1 VPHLP
6 RTLALARHTV
16 APHTVTHHPV
26 AHHTVAHHTVA
37 HAVAHASTGAQS
49 VSASSLLIQMVVG
62 LVVII
67 FLIKMV
73 SKFIQGR
80 GGRALGA
87 GPRPHG
93 VALVGRQSLGKG
105 VQVAMVAAGKQ
116 TFLLGV
122 TQRQV
127 TLLGELD
134 TSEAITVAGSDP
146 APGALQLLPGGNTSG
161 SFADGSM
168 PVWKS
173 AIEQMRLR
181 TVRRA

>member
-1 VPHLP
+1 VPHP
-6 RTLALARHTV
+6 PSTLALARHALV
-16 APHTVTHHPV
+16 SHTVV
-26 AHHTVAHHTVA
+26 R
-37 HAVAHASTGAQS
+37 HAVAGHAAVHHAAAHASTGAQS

-73 SKFIQGR
+73 SRFIQGR

-116 TFLLGV
+116 TYLLGV

-127 TLLGELD
+127 TLLGEVD
-134 TSEAITVAGSDP
+134 TSDVVAVADS
-146 APGALQLLPGGNTSG
+146 AAVPGALQLLPGGNNSG
-161 SFADGSM
+161 SFADGPM

-173 AIEQMRLR
+173 AIEQMRVR